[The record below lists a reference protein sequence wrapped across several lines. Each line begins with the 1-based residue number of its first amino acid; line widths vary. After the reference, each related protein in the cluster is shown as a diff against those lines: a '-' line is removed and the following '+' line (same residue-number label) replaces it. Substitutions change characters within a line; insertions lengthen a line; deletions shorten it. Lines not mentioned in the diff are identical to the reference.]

1 MMREPDV
8 RDIEGVTYEVRP
20 LATSAGL
27 KMMTRLTKVLGA
39 GTAAIIADP
48 QSLGRAVP
56 ELLSAVDEDALAK
69 ICAEFGAA
77 SCVHLSPSQKPPLTG
92 DFFEQHFA
100 GRYHALALWLMFC
113 LEVNFGPLVGWLR
126 IAMPDEAP
134 KAAAPTEPSK

>member
-8 RDIEGVTYEVRP
+8 RDIDGVTYEVRP
-20 LATSAGL
+20 LPTSQGL
-27 KMMTRLTKVLGA
+27 KMMTRLTKVLGT
-39 GTAAIIADP
+39 GVVAIASDA

-56 ELLSAVDEDALAK
+56 ELLGAVDEDALAK

-77 SCVHLSPSQKPPLTG
+77 SCVHLSPSQKPQLTG

-100 GRYHALALWLMFC
+100 GRYHALALWLRFC
-113 LEVNFGPLVGWLR
+113 LEVNFGPLVEWLR
-126 IAMPDEAP
+126 VVMPAEAP